1 MDANLFRYIWRHSR
15 LDQLAVLVLV
25 LVSLPFYFISLDL
38 PRNIVNEAIQGQGF
52 GPNDPTQPFLSLSL
66 PLPEALGGTIQ
77 LFEGV
82 PLERMP
88 YLFALSGMFLLMVC
102 VNGWF
107 KYRINTH
114 KGRMGERM
122 LRRLRF
128 DLFDRI
134 LRFPTPHFRKVKQAE
149 LATMIKDEVEP
160 LGGFIGEAFAQ
171 PIFQGGMALTGMT
184 FILLQSFWLGLVAAA
199 IVGIQ
204 AFIIPRLRA
213 PIRMLGRQR
222 QLETRH
228 LAGRIAEI
236 VDGVVEVHTNDT
248 SAWERAEITHRLG
261 RIFWIRYEIYQRKFF
276 VKFLN
281 NFLAQVTPF
290 LFYAIGGYFA
300 IRGQLDVGQLV
311 AVLVAYKDLPP
322 PIKELIDWD
331 QQRLDSQV
339 KYEQVVEQF
348 DAAIADA
355 ELQDPS
361 RQRDTPLEGHVTL
374 TRVTAAD
381 DSMDKVLD
389 GISVDLPLDAAVAV
403 VGTGS
408 GPRAFAQ
415 AVVRLQPLLSG
426 HIEIAG
432 EPLARLPEA
441 VLGRRVAYV
450 AQDAFLFPGTLRDN
464 LLYALRHRFLGAEPP
479 SHEWKA
485 EKAEARRAGNAPLP
499 VEGDWIDLAE
509 AGVDSMDALTDRIVE
524 VLQTVQIEAEVYQ
537 LGLRGRLEGRLQED
551 AAEAILRVRAEVRA
565 AIDADERLRGLV
577 EPFDPARY
585 TRNATIAENLLFG
598 VTRDAAFARG
608 EDIDVPEAAAL
619 PGNRYLLSALRAQGL
634 EDDLVRVGER
644 IAETMV
650 EIFAGLPPGD
660 PFFEQ
665 FSFIA
670 AEDLPVFEQILVR
683 VRRDGMAS
691 LPEESRLRLL
701 FLSFDYIE
709 PRHRLGLLDDDLRG
723 RIVRARHAV
732 HAELPEDLRGAIEV
746 YDPDRYT
753 QAASLMDNILFGRVT
768 HGQSEARPR
777 IDALV
782 SEILE
787 REGVRRIIVEAGL
800 ETEAGYGGRRLPAH
814 QRQRLALA
822 RALLRQ
828 PDLLIVDD
836 ALAVVDA
843 RVEREILRNVLE
855 SRKGRGT
862 IVVLGRVDRVRL
874 FDLALVFDGCDLAAC
889 GPVDAL
895 AAEGPLATLLGGRGS
910 QEESDPVSEEAA
922 DESQ

>member
-15 LDQLAVLVLV
+15 LEQLAVLVLV

-38 PRNIVNEAIQGQGF
+38 PRNIVNEAIQGRGF
-52 GPNDPTQPFLSLSL
+52 GPSDPTQPFLALSL
-66 PLPEALGGTIQ
+66 PLPDALGGSLL
-77 LFEGV
+77 LFEGI
-82 PLERMP
+82 PLERVP

-134 LRFPTPHFRKVKQAE
+134 LRFPAPHFRKVKQAE

-171 PIFQGGMALTGMT
+171 PIFQGGMALTAMT
-184 FILLQSFWLGLVAAA
+184 FILVQSFWLGIVAAGV
-199 IVGIQ
+199 VGIQ
-204 AFIIPRLRA
+204 AFIIPRLRV

-236 VDGVVEVHTNDT
+236 VDGVTEVHTNDT
-248 SAWERAEITHRLG
+248 STWERAEITHRLG

-348 DAAIADA
+348 DAALADA
-355 ELQDPS
+355 ELQDPT
-361 RQRDTPLEGHVTL
+361 RHRDAPLEGPIVFQ
-374 TRVTAAD
+374 RVTAAD
-381 DSMDKVLD
+381 DALDKVLD
-389 GISVDLPLDAAVAV
+389 GVSVELPMDASVAV
-403 VGTGS
+403 VGTGT
-408 GPRAFAQ
+408 GPHAFAQ
-415 AVVRLQPLLSG
+415 ALVRLQPLLSG
-426 HIEIAG
+426 HIDIGG
-432 EPLARLPEA
+432 EPLSRMPEA
-441 VLGRRVAYV
+441 VLGRRAAYV

-464 LLYALRHRFLGAEPP
+464 LLYALRHRFIGNEPT
-479 SHEWKA
+479 SADWKA
-485 EKAEARRAGNAPLP
+485 ERAEARRSGNAPFP
-499 VEGDWIDLAE
+499 VAGNWIDLAE
-509 AGVDSMDALTDRIVE
+509 AGVDSEEALTDRLIE
-524 VLQTVQIEAEVYQ
+524 VLETVQLETEVYH
-537 LGLRGRLEGRLQED
+537 LGLRGRIDGRMQGE
-551 AAEAILRVRAEVRA
+551 AAEAILRTRA
-565 AIDADERLRGLV
+565 AVREALDADERLRGLV
-577 EPFDPARY
+577 EPFDPAHY
-585 TRNATIAENLLFG
+585 TGNATIAENLLFG
-598 VTRDAAFARG
+598 VTRDATFARG

-619 PGNRYLLSALRAQGL
+619 PGNRYLVSVLREQGL

-650 EIFAGLPPGD
+650 EIFAGLPAGD

-683 VRRDGMAS
+683 VRRDGMTG

-709 PRHRLGLLDDDLRG
+709 ARHRLGLLDDDLRR
-723 RIVRARHAV
+723 RIVRARQAFHDG
-732 HAELPEDLRGAIEV
+732 LPDDLRGAIEV

-753 QAASLMDNILFGRVT
+753 QAASLMDNILFGRVAY
-768 HGQSEARPR
+768 GQSEARPR

-782 SEILE
+782 SDILE
-787 REGVRRIIVEAGL
+787 REGVRRIVLEAGL

-822 RALLRQ
+822 RALLRR
-828 PDLLIVDD
+828 PDLLIIDD

-843 RVEREILRNVLE
+843 RLERDILETVLE
-855 SRKGRGT
+855 SRRGKGT
-862 IVVLGRVDRVRL
+862 LVVLGRVERVRL
-874 FDLALVFDGCDLAAC
+874 FDRAVVFDGTDLVAS
-889 GPVDAL
+889 GRVEAL
-895 AAEGPLATLLGGRGS
+895 AAEGPLADLLSGRESEGGGPP
-910 QEESDPVSEEAA
+910 ESEETA
-922 DESQ
+922 DEPQ